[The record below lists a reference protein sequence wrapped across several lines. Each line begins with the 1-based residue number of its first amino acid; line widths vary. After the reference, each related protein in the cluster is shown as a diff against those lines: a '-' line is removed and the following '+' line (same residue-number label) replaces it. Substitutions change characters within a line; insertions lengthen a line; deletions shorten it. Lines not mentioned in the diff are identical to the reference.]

1 MVLKNQ
7 RNILRTWTK
16 IIYTAMLC
24 QNLSD
29 GLNPVKFNL
38 DKYDD
43 NSLRCCISEVD
54 LKYPMNYKN
63 CTTII
68 P

>member
-1 MVLKNQ
+1 
-7 RNILRTWTK
+7 
-16 IIYTAMLC
+16 MLC

-29 GLNPVKFNL
+29 GFKWLNPVKFNL

-68 P
+68 PWLQIN